1 MLVKGCTHS
10 FRSHFLH
17 PFCPHQSLSEKVTKI
32 ALLFLG
38 TVLLYQTYRLLLKK
52 VEDPKNL
59 EEEIKKIEEA
69 RVRKKTIDLLETKGA
84 LLSAPTLFHCLNFFS
99 KSLQPLSFEIAPSLR
114 HETILDNTV
123 EFERFLVIPCL
134 EKGWF
139 VDHITLFLI
148 EKMTDGS
155 YHLEFFDSKGYS
167 IWMNQHAK
175 LLKKNIMTLYLIA
188 SATDNSRWL
197 QWDIYNCAIFL
208 CWYVENRLLGKTPQE
223 MYYLSAPDIEAY
235 RTTLAQRL
243 RAQCQTT

>member
-17 PFCPHQSLSEKVTKI
+17 PFCPHQVLSEKVTKI

-38 TVLLYQTYRLLLKK
+38 TVLLYQIYRLLSKR
-52 VEDPKNL
+52 VDDPKNL
-59 EEEIKKIEEA
+59 EDEIKKIEEA
-69 RVRKKTIDLLETKGA
+69 RVRNKTIDLLEKKGA
-84 LLSAPTLFHCLNFFS
+84 LLSSPTLFHCLNFFS

-114 HETILDNTV
+114 HEILLDKKI
-123 EFERFLVIPCL
+123 EFEKFLVIPCL
-134 EKGWF
+134 EKGWT

-148 EKMTDGS
+148 EKMMDDS
-155 YHLEFFDSKGYS
+155 YHLEFFDSKGYP

-175 LLKKNIMTLYLIA
+175 LLKKNIMALYPIA

-208 CWYVENRLLGKTPQE
+208 CWYVEQRLNGKKPQE
-223 MYYLSAPDIEAY
+223 MYYLTAPDIENY
-235 RTTLAQRL
+235 RITLAQRL